1 MMEYKQGRVCSRGG
15 RGGLEVNETKGNEKK
30 VGKESGRGRKG
41 KREIGQE
48 RGLWKK
54 SL

>member
-1 MMEYKQGRVCSRGG
+1 
-15 RGGLEVNETKGNEKK
+15 

-54 SL
+54 NLTKVKIINYVCGHTLD